1 MIARTLAPALTPAL
15 ARTLAL
21 ALALALAVPATSAPA
36 QEAYLQPPAVMDAS
50 GRCDYFSRL
59 YRFTEQSKSLCDDG
73 HQVKLG
79 PVTTRVLDQC
89 RRLQGER
96 FARVPVTDMMDALG
110 RQVERDGL
118 GNACH
123 EIGAQVWDLLAQ

>member
-1 MIARTLAPALTPAL
+1 MTTRPFALLPLLIAVAQAIPAA
-15 ARTLAL
+15 
-21 ALALALAVPATSAPA
+21 A
-36 QEAYLQPPAVMDAS
+36 QEAYLQPPAVMDAA

-73 HQVKLG
+73 RQVKVG

-89 RRLQGER
+89 RQLQGDR
-96 FARVPVTDMMDALG
+96 FDRIPVTDMMEALG
-110 RQVERDGL
+110 HQIDRDGM

>member
-1 MIARTLAPALTPAL
+1 MTARPPALLPLLFALAAATPA
-15 ARTLAL
+15 A
-21 ALALALAVPATSAPA
+21 A

-73 HQVKLG
+73 RQVRIG
-79 PVTTRVLDQC
+79 PVTAKVLDQC
-89 RRLQGER
+89 RRLQGDR
-96 FARVPVTDMMDALG
+96 FARVPVTDMMEALG
-110 RQVERDGL
+110 RQIDRDGM